1 MIQRTSREHVLK
13 ILKEN
18 QNNWK
23 ILDIGC
29 NLAAIEF
36 AQTVA
41 DVQNF
46 SKFYQEKNKQFV
58 LVENKTLPFSDNQ
71 FDFVYASHVIEHV
84 EDVSFF
90 ISEIKRISRQG
101 YIELPSI
108 LEDNLILSTNSSDD
122 HKWMFKFDDVEKV
135 LLVEKKK
142 QLIEPFITHGVLF
155 DSLRKN
161 FRSSLVLELY
171 WENEINYEFRDFTIK
186 AKKPIFFSIIKKYF
200 SHFIRKN
207 KTVSVFT
214 VLILVLIL
222 LMINNFNF

>member
-29 NLAAIEF
+29 NLAPVEF

-46 SKFYQEKNKQFV
+46 SKFYEEKNKKFV
-58 LVENKTLPFSDNQ
+58 LIKDKNLPFSNNQ

-84 EDVSFF
+84 EDLSFF
-90 ISEIKRISRQG
+90 ISELKRISRQG
-101 YIELPSI
+101 YIELPTI
-108 LEDNLILSTNSSDD
+108 LEDNIVLSTNSSDD

-171 WENEINYEFRDFTIK
+171 WENEINYEFRNFTTK
-186 AKKPIFFSIIKKYF
+186 VKKPIFFSIIKKYF

-214 VLILVLIL
+214 VLLLVLIL
-222 LMINNFNF
+222 FVINNFNF

>member
-18 QNNWK
+18 QNNWE

-29 NLAAIEF
+29 NIAPVEF

-46 SKFYQEKNKQFV
+46 SKFYEGKNKKFV
-58 LVENKTLPFSDNQ
+58 LINDKKLPFSNNQ

-84 EDVSFF
+84 EDLSFF
-90 ISEIKRISRQG
+90 ISELKRISRQG

-108 LEDNLILSTNSSDD
+108 LEDNIVLSSNSTDD
-122 HKWMFKFDDVEKV
+122 HKWMFKFNDVEKV

-142 QLIEPFITHGVLF
+142 QLMEPFITHGVLF

-161 FRSSLVLELY
+161 FRSSLVLELL
-171 WENEINYEFRDFTIK
+171 WEDNINFQFKDFTVLLE
-186 AKKPIFFSIIKKYF
+186 KPYFISIVKKYF
-200 SHFIRKN
+200 SYQIRNN
-207 KTVSVFT
+207 KKISIFL
-214 VLILVLIL
+214 LILFILIL
-222 LMINNFNF
+222 FNFWI

>member
-13 ILKEN
+13 ILREN
-18 QNNWK
+18 QNNWE

-29 NLAAIEF
+29 NIAPVEF

-46 SKFYQEKNKQFV
+46 SKFYEDKNKKFV
-58 LVENKTLPFSDNQ
+58 LIKDKTLPFSNNQ

-90 ISEIKRISRQG
+90 ISELKRISRQG
-101 YIELPSI
+101 YIELPSM
-108 LEDNLILSTNSSDD
+108 LEDNIVLSTNSIDD

-142 QLIEPFITHGVLF
+142 QLIEPFITHGILF
-155 DSLRKN
+155 DSLKKT
-161 FRSSLVLELY
+161 FRSSLVL
-171 WENEINYEFRDFTIK
+171 
-186 AKKPIFFSIIKKYF
+186 
-200 SHFIRKN
+200 
-207 KTVSVFT
+207 
-214 VLILVLIL
+214 
-222 LMINNFNF
+222 

>member
-18 QNNWK
+18 QNNWE

-29 NLAAIEF
+29 NIAPVEF

-46 SKFYQEKNKQFV
+46 SKFYEEKNKKFV
-58 LVENKTLPFSDNQ
+58 LIKDKTLPFSNNQ

-84 EDVSFF
+84 EDLSFF
-90 ISEIKRISRQG
+90 ISELKRISRQG
-101 YIELPSI
+101 YIELPSM
-108 LEDNLILSTNSSDD
+108 LEDNIVLSTNSTDD
-122 HKWMFKFDDVEKV
+122 HKWMFKFDDVDKV

-161 FRSSLVLELY
+161 FRTSLVLELY
-171 WENEINYEFRDFTIK
+171 WEKEINYTFRDFTVR

-200 SHFIRKN
+200 SHYIRKN
-207 KTVSVFT
+207 KKASLFV
-214 VLILVLIL
+214 IL
-222 LMINNFNF
+222 LLIFILIILNKFNF

>member
-13 ILKEN
+13 ILEEN
-18 QNNWK
+18 QNNWN

-29 NLAAIEF
+29 NISPVEF

-46 SKFYQEKNKQFV
+46 SKFYNEKKKKFV
-58 LVENKTLPFSDNQ
+58 LIENKILPFSNNQ

-90 ISEIKRISRQG
+90 ISELKRISKKG
-101 YIELPSI
+101 YIELPSM
-108 LEDNLILSTNSSDD
+108 LEDNIVLSANSIDD
-122 HKWMFKFDDVEKV
+122 HKWMFKFDDIEN
-135 LLVEKKK
+135 LLLIEEKK

-161 FRSSLVLELY
+161 FRNSLVLELY
-171 WENEINYEFRDFTIK
+171 WEKEINYEFRNFTVQ
-186 AKKPIFFSIIKKYF
+186 AKKTSFLSIIKKYF

-207 KTVSVFT
+207 KKTSLLLVF
-214 VLILVLIL
+214 LFFFIIFL
-222 LMINNFNF
+222 N

>member
-29 NLAAIEF
+29 NIAPVKF

-46 SKFYQEKNKQFV
+46 SKFYEKKDKKFV
-58 LVENKTLPFSDNQ
+58 LIKDKTLPFSNNQ
-71 FDFVYASHVIEHV
+71 FDFIYASHVIEHV

-90 ISEIKRISRQG
+90 ISELKRISRQG
-101 YIELPSI
+101 YIELPSM
-108 LEDNLILSTNSSDD
+108 LEDNIVLSTNSSDD

-171 WENEINYEFRDFTIK
+171 WENEINYEFRDFTVK
-186 AKKPIFFSIIKKYF
+186 SKKPIFISIIKKYL
-200 SHFIRKN
+200 SHFLRKN
-207 KTVSVFT
+207 KIASLFI

-222 LMINNFNF
+222 VMIN